1 MSIAF
6 EPAVALKSQAR
17 PRRVIEM
24 HQGADLTRY
33 TQGALALTY
42 QLTNG
47 LPVEPGLPRLAL
59 VESAPDV
66 GVPTADAWA
75 PKFLQAVVEAV
86 ANQRPVTQLARW
98 TTSRVYAD
106 LSARRKRVA
115 TQLSTRNAKVARQQ
129 IATVH
134 VCQISPEIAEVSG
147 RVITGR
153 RRSDGKAA

>member
-1 MSIAF
+1 M
-6 EPAVALKSQAR
+6 
-17 PRRVIEM
+17 
-24 HQGADLTRY
+24 
-33 TQGALALTY
+33 TY

-153 RRSDGKAA
+153 RSRALAAPIGVHLVTLDLHRTRVRLRGCQSCRLGSWSA